1 MYIAETTRY
10 EAMQDE
16 WEDKQPEH
24 TPCWSFK
31 LPAVGIYDWTDD
43 RDELDQWPQSAI
55 KAGLYAQIN
64 EVAPF

>member
-10 EAMQDE
+10 EFQQMEAD
-16 WEDKQPEH
+16 QPEH

-31 LPAVGIYDWTDD
+31 LPQVEVYDWTTDK
-43 RDELDQWPQSAI
+43 DELDQWTQSAI
-55 KAGLYAQIN
+55 KAGLYVEIN